1 MRRYL
6 NALIALAVV
15 LPACDQFVCSQSRIK
30 AIEIANKGVE
40 HFTNRAYES
49 AERELRLAIQTDPTY
64 EKAYYNLGKVYQA
77 QRKWDK
83 AAEAFESAVQRSPD
97 NANFHYDLG
106 EAYLESKQLDK
117 AESSLKKATE
127 LDNKLF
133 KAFWRLGLVY
143 MYQEKPKE
151 ADSALRQAIELNP
164 RMDKP
169 FVALGQLYLNWDAD
183 KEAAQVFAECVRANE
198 SSSECNNFYG
208 VALKQLKQ
216 FDQAVRAF
224 KEAADLDNSLFE
236 AIYNCGMTYAEWYE
250 ESHSNEHKQLA
261 HDYLQKYVATGGGK
275 DGAAAG
281 FIRAANDKLYAL
293 SGP

>member
-1 MRRYL
+1 MGRYFKIVL
-6 NALIALAVV
+6 ALAVM
-15 LPACDQFVCSQSRIK
+15 LPACDAFVCSQSRIK

-40 HFTNRAYES
+40 LFTNRSYEAS
-49 AERELRLAIQTDPTY
+49 ERELRLAIQTDPTY

-83 AAEAFESAVQRSPD
+83 AIEAFESAVQKSPD

-106 EAYLESKQLDK
+106 EAYLEAKQLDK
-117 AESSLKKATE
+117 AEVALKKATD
-127 LDNKLF
+127 LDPKLF

-143 MYQEKPKE
+143 VYEEKPKE
-151 ADSALRQAIELNP
+151 ADAALRQAIELNP

-183 KEAAQVFAECVRANE
+183 KEAAQVFGECVRANE
-198 SSSECNNFYG
+198 NSAECYNFHG

-216 FDQAVRAF
+216 YDQAVHEF
-224 KEAADLDNSLFE
+224 KEAIDLDNNLFE
-236 AIYNCGMTYAEWYE
+236 AMYNCGMTYAEWYE

-281 FIRAANDKLYAL
+281 FVRAANDKLYAL

>member
-1 MRRYL
+1 MRRYFT
-6 NALIALAVV
+6 AVIALAVI

-40 HFTNRAYES
+40 HFTNRAYDS
-49 AERELRLAIQTDPTY
+49 AERELRLSIQTDPTY

-83 AAEAFESAVQRSPD
+83 ACESFESAVQRSPD

-106 EAYLESKQLDK
+106 EAYLESKHLDK
-117 AESSLKKATE
+117 AEASLKKATE
-127 LDNKLF
+127 LDPKLF

-143 MYQEKPKE
+143 MFEEKPKE
-151 ADSALRQAIELNP
+151 ADGALRQAIEINP

-169 FVALGQLYLNWDAD
+169 FVALGNLYLNWDAD

-198 SSSECNNFYG
+198 SSPECHNFQG

-216 FDQAVRAF
+216 YDQAVRAF
-224 KEAADLDNSLFE
+224 KEAIDLDSGLFE
-236 AIYNCGMTYAEWYE
+236 AVYNCGMTYAEWYE
-250 ESHSNEHKQLA
+250 ESHSNEHKTLA

>member
-1 MRRYL
+1 MRRYF
-6 NALIALAVV
+6 NVVVALAVL
-15 LPACDQFVCSQSRIK
+15 LPACDQFVCSQNRIK

-40 HFTNRAYES
+40 HFTNRAYEA
-49 AERELRLAIQTDPTY
+49 AERELRLSIQTDPTY

-83 AAEAFESAVQRSPD
+83 ASAAFESAVQRSPD

-106 EAYLESKQLDK
+106 EAYLEAKQLDK
-117 AESSLKKATE
+117 AESGLKKATE
-127 LDNKLF
+127 LDPKLF

-143 MYQEKPKE
+143 MYLEKPKE
-151 ADSALRQAIELNP
+151 ADGALRQAIELNP

-169 FVALGQLYLNWDAD
+169 FVALGLLYLNWDAD
-183 KEAAQVFAECVRANE
+183 KEAAQVFGECVRANE
-198 SSSECNNFYG
+198 ASAECHNFYG

-224 KEAADLDNSLFE
+224 KEASDLDSGLFE
-236 AIYNCGMTYAEWYE
+236 AVYNCGMTYAEWDE
-250 ESHSNEHKQLA
+250 ESHSNEHKTLA

>member
-1 MRRYL
+1 MRRYF
-6 NALIALAVV
+6 NVVVALAVI
-15 LPACDQFVCSQSRIK
+15 LPACDAFVCSQSRIK

-40 HFTNRAYES
+40 QFTNRAYEA
-49 AERELRLAIQTDPTY
+49 AERELRLSIQTDPTY

-83 AAEAFESAVQRSPD
+83 ASEAFEAAVQRSPD

-106 EAYLESKQLDK
+106 ESYLESKQLDK
-117 AESSLKKATE
+117 AETALKKATQ
-127 LDNKLF
+127 LDSKLF

-143 MYQEKPKE
+143 MYLEKPKE
-151 ADSALRQAIELNP
+151 ADAALRQAIELNP

-183 KEAAQVFAECVRANE
+183 KEAAQVFGECVRANE
-198 SSSECNNFYG
+198 SSSECHNFHG
-208 VALKQLKQ
+208 VALKQLRQ
-216 FDQAVRAF
+216 YDQAVRAF
-224 KEAADLDNSLFE
+224 KEAVDLDNGLFE

-250 ESHSNEHKQLA
+250 ESHSNEHKTLA